1 MEICRIRESLLL
13 GSDLFTAISPPQSAA
28 DACAGEVY
36 ELQHLG
42 LARHACCGRAL
53 VDGVVP
59 VEEDCSSVTQ
69 SIMAAEIR
77 GGSSRSAAC
86 GPSIDCTI
94 DSASIFLIRR

>member
-1 MEICRIRESLLL
+1 MNRYCLVQICS
-13 GSDLFTAISPPQSAA
+13 TAISPPQSAA

-69 SIMAAEIR
+69 SIMAVEIR